1 LLSIRPVR
9 SGAPHAKNNAKAM
22 PKDLI
27 VILQWFELLPQS
39 PWTIFGIFLT
49 ARP

>member
-27 VILQWFELLPQS
+27 DSFQWVDLLHQS
-39 PWTIFGIFLT
+39 PWTTFGIFLT
-49 ARP
+49 AWA

>member
-27 VILQWFELLPQS
+27 DSFQLVKLSRPS
-39 PWTIFGIFLT
+39 PWTTFGIFLT
-49 ARP
+49 ARA

>member
-9 SGAPHAKNNAKAM
+9 SGAPHGKNNAKAM
-22 PKDLI
+22 PKGLAQFFQ
-27 VILQWFELLPQS
+27 LLELSGQS
-39 PWTIFGIFLT
+39 PWTSFGIFLT

>member
-22 PKDLI
+22 PKDLFDEF
-27 VILQWFELLPQS
+27 QWLELSGQP
-39 PWTIFGIFLT
+39 PWTSFGIFLT